1 MMMTPE
7 QFVNTLNANAGG
19 ALSEAEKANLVA
31 ELTANN
37 TVAGRASVLRKVAE
51 DPGLAAAEKN
61 KAFVLMQ
68 FFGYM
73 RRNPNDS
80 PDTNHSGYN
89 FWLGKL
95 GEFGGDFRRAQM
107 VQAFI
112 ESIEYRRRFAP

>member
-1 MMMTPE
+1 MTPE

-19 ALSEAEKANLVA
+19 ALSEAEKASLVA

-37 TVAGRASVLRKVAE
+37 TEAGRASVLREVAE
-51 DPGLAAAEKN
+51 DADLAAAEKN
-61 KAFVLMQ
+61 KSFVLMQ
-68 FFGYM
+68 YFGYM

-95 GEFGGDFRRAQM
+95 DEFGGDFRRAQM